1 MSVSERARVVIAD
14 DHPIFRGG
22 LRQVLRESPSISLEG
37 EAEDGEA
44 ALNLIRELDPDVAVL
59 DMAMPRLD
67 GMTILRKVR
76 QERLRSAV
84 VFLTL
89 HSDAAVLEEALSLG
103 ARGYVLKDSV
113 GSEIVH
119 AVEAAVRG
127 EVYVS
132 PQLLGALSSLR
143 ARQSTLSERKPGL
156 AELTPSERRVL
167 ALVADGK
174 SSREIAEA
182 LFVSVRT
189 VENHR
194 AAMAVKLD
202 LHGAHALAR
211 FAVAH
216 RSELG

>member
-1 MSVSERARVVIAD
+1 MVIAD
-14 DHPIFRGG
+14 DHPMFRGG
-22 LRQVLRESPSISLEG
+22 LRQVLEQSPAISFQG

-44 ALNLIRELDPDVAVL
+44 ALALIRAVDPDVAVL
-59 DMAMPRLD
+59 DVAMPRLD
-67 GMTILRKVR
+67 GMAVLRAMR

-89 HSDAAVLEEALSLG
+89 HSDAALLDEALNLG
-103 ARGYVLKDSV
+103 ARGYVLKDSA
-113 GSEIVH
+113 GAEIVR
-119 AVEAAVRG
+119 AVEAAFRG
-127 EVYVS
+127 EVHVS
-132 PQLLGALSSLR
+132 PQLLDALSTLR
-143 ARQSTLSERKPGL
+143 ARKGTMNERKPGL

-194 AAMAVKLD
+194 AAAAVKLD

-216 RSELG
+216 RGELG